1 MVFGPWA
8 SGLKLRFSGDE
19 KPSILRFTVRWSAG
33 DMVQYFVDADFLEI
47 YDGLEYESGL
57 RYQIDIAGLPSYP
70 DLNISQ
76 IFDPPIFGYIVKIV
90 PEKCEG
96 YIFQPCM
103 KLAGYAM
110 LG

>member
-19 KPSILRFTVRWSAG
+19 KRSILRFTVRWSAG

-57 RYQIDIAGLPSYP
+57 RYKIDIAGFVSFFNLV
-70 DLNISQ
+70 I
-76 IFDPPIFGYIVKIV
+76 
-90 PEKCEG
+90 
-96 YIFQPCM
+96 
-103 KLAGYAM
+103 
-110 LG
+110 